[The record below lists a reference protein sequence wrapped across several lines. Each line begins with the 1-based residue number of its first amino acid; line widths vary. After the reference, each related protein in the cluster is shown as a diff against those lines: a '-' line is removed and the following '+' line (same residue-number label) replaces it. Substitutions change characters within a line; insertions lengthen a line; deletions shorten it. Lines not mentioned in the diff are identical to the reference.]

1 MLLGKGEL
9 PVFLL
14 LGRNMKGFSGAMFKK
29 FDTKD
34 LYIVI
39 KGWFHQIIM
48 YIPTGYWERGG
59 LCWDWRRGPATGSG
73 ETDQ

>member
-1 MLLGKGEL
+1 MLLEKGEL

-14 LGRNMKGFSGAMFKK
+14 LGRNVKGFSGCIYKK

-39 KGWFHQIIM
+39 KDWFHQIIM

-59 LCWDWRRGPATGSG
+59 LC
-73 ETDQ
+73 